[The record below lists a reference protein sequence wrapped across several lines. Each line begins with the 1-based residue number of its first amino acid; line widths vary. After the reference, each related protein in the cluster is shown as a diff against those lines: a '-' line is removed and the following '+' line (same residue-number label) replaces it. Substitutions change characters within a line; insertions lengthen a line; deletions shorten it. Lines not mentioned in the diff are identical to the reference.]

1 MKRLVMANILTL
13 GMAACVLLGLVGCA
27 STRQDDV
34 NQQSGFLGNYYM
46 LQKGGVR
53 EDSYVYVAPRVDWAQ
68 YTKVWLKPV
77 EFWHA
82 ADAESPLGKLST
94 EDQQMLVDS
103 LRVAL
108 VEALTNGFQLTD
120 QAGPDVLVIRAALTD
135 GRPSKPVPGIV
146 SGVNVPLRVASYGNR
161 SVADSGVGKVVFEAD
176 LTDGQTG
183 KRVAAAVDGRV
194 GPRAMPSPLGS
205 TRSDVKKAF
214 DWVAQALDK
223 RLMLLKQGDFNT
235 SSL

>member
-1 MKRLVMANILTL
+1 MKRLMMANILTQGL
-13 GMAACVLLGLVGCA
+13 AACVLLGLAGCT
-27 STRQDDV
+27 STRQVDV
-34 NQQSGFLGNYYM
+34 NQQSGFLGNYFM

-53 EDSYVYVAPRVDWAQ
+53 EDSYVYVDRRADWSK

-82 ADAESPLGKLST
+82 ADPESPLGKLST
-94 EDQQMLVDS
+94 EDQQMLLDS

-108 VEALTNGFQLTD
+108 VEALTNSFQLTD

-135 GRPSKPVPGIV
+135 GRPSRPVPGMV
-146 SGVNVPLRVASYGNR
+146 SGVYVPLRVASYGNR
-161 SVADSGVGKVVFEAD
+161 AVADPGVGRVVVEAD

-183 KRVAAAVDGRV
+183 KRVAAVVDGRV
-194 GPRAMPSPLGS
+194 GPRAMPSQFDS

-214 DWVAQALDK
+214 DWLAQGLDK
-223 RLMLLKQGDFNT
+223 RLMLFKDGDFKT

>member
-1 MKRLVMANILTL
+1 MKRLMMANILTQGL
-13 GMAACVLLGLVGCA
+13 AACVLIGLVGCA
-27 STRQDDV
+27 SDRRVDLH
-34 NQQSGFLGNYYM
+34 QQSGFLGNYYL

-53 EDSYVYVAPRVDWAQ
+53 EDCYVYVDQRADWAK
-68 YTKVWLKPV
+68 YTKVCIKPI

-82 ADAESPLGKLST
+82 ADPESPLGKLST
-94 EDQQMLVDS
+94 DDQQMLLDS

-120 QAGPDVLVIRAALTD
+120 QAGPGVLVIRAALTD
-135 GRPSKPVPGIV
+135 GRPSKPVPGMV
-146 SGVNVPLRVASYGNR
+146 SSAYVPVRVASYGTWP
-161 SVADSGVGKVVFEAD
+161 VADPGVGQVVVEAD

-183 KRVAAAVDGRV
+183 KRVAAVVDGRA
-194 GPRAMPSPLGS
+194 GPKAMPSQFDS

-214 DWVAQALDK
+214 DWLAQGLDK
-223 RLMLLKQGDFNT
+223 RLLLFKDGDFKT